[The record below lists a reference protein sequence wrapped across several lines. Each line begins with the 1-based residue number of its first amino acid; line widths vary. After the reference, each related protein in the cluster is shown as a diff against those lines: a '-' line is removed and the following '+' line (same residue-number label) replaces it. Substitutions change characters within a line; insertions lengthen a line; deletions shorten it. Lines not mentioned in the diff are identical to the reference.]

1 MNPVHFV
8 SIAWFHRHAADPI
21 VKSFGIHRRSRLL
34 LHTLARSFEIL
45 PSATTPSQSLHRLT
59 LKTSNRL
66 SLDRRSPW
74 PSHSTWHDPS
84 CRSHVDLP
92 SARSRSSVN
101 MLPNRSAVDSIPS
114 AHIRSFRSITIDR
127 PFMDYLSPGTMFF
140 SSVTT
145 VIPGIISVKCWMTRD
160 PLVVQKISLTEI
172 ISAVVLL
179 ANVVVVVVDLLES
192 SMLLTQLCFNLL
204 TGAHLLLMEH

>member
-1 MNPVHFV
+1 
-8 SIAWFHRHAADPI
+8 
-21 VKSFGIHRRSRLL
+21 
-34 LHTLARSFEIL
+34 
-45 PSATTPSQSLHRLT
+45 
-59 LKTSNRL
+59 
-66 SLDRRSPW
+66 
-74 PSHSTWHDPS
+74 
-84 CRSHVDLP
+84 
-92 SARSRSSVN
+92 
-101 MLPNRSAVDSIPS
+101 
-114 AHIRSFRSITIDR
+114 
-127 PFMDYLSPGTMFF
+127 MDYLSPGTMFF